1 MFWGGVFALG
11 IIVVASGLVLDKLIP
26 GLIYERATMQ
36 VAHMVHAVA
45 TVLMMAMFLG
55 HIYLGTIGMKGAYK
69 AMRTGYVDETWAKEH
84 HELWYDDVKA
94 GKIPAQRSKESAPAA
109 DVRTA

>member
-1 MFWGGVFALG
+1 
-11 IIVVASGLVLDKLIP
+11 
-26 GLIYERATMQ
+26 
-36 VAHMVHAVA
+36 MVHAVA

-55 HIYLGTIGMKGAYK
+55 HIYLGTIGMKGAYQ
-69 AMRTGYVDETWAKEH
+69 AMRTGYGDETWAKEH

-94 GKIPAQRSKESAPAA
+94 GKIPAQRSKQPVPEA